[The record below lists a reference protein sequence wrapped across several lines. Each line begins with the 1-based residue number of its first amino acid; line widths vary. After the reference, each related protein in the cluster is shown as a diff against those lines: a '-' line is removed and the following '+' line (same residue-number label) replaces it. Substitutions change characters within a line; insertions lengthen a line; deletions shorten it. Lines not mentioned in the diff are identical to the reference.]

1 MDEQLLHRRIIE
13 GSPDAIIL
21 GDAEGIIRLWNAGAE
36 AVFGFTA
43 AEAIGQS
50 LDLIIPERLRGRHW
64 DGYHQV
70 MATGT
75 SRYGHG
81 DLLAVPATRKD
92 GGTISVEFTIQM
104 LKDEAGRITG
114 LVAILRDV
122 TKRFQREKE
131 LARRLKELEAKVRG

>member
-1 MDEQLLHRRIIE
+1 MDEGLYRQIVE
-13 GSPDAIIL
+13 GSPDAVIL
-21 GDAEGIIRLWNAGAE
+21 GDAEGKIRLWNAGAE

-50 LDLIIPERLRGRHW
+50 MDLIIPERLRGRHW
-64 DGYHQV
+64 DGYRRV
-70 MATGT
+70 MVTGT
-75 SRYGHG
+75 SRYGKG

-104 LKDEAGRITG
+104 LKDEGGRITG

-122 TKRFQREKE
+122 TRRFQREKE
-131 LARRLKELEAKVRG
+131 LARRIKELEAKQGS

>member
-1 MDEQLLHRRIIE
+1 MDERLYRQIVE
-13 GSPDAIIL
+13 GSPDAFIL
-21 GDAEGIIRLWNAGAE
+21 GDAEGKIRLWNAGAE

-50 LDLIIPERLRGRHW
+50 MDLIIPERLRGRHW
-64 DGYHQV
+64 DGYHRV

-75 SRYGHG
+75 SRYGPG
-81 DLLAVPATRKD
+81 DLLAVPAIRKD
-92 GGTISVEFTIQM
+92 GSTISVEFTIQM

-131 LARRLKELEAKVRG
+131 LGRKLKELEAKVGS